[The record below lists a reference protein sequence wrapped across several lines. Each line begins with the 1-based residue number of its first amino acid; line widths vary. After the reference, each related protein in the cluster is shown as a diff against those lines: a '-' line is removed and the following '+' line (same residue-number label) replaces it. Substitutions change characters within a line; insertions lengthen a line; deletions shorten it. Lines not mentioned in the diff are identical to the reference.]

1 MNKTSIK
8 NFSVWA
14 RTKLRE
20 EMITRAGFLGIT
32 ENGIQE
38 PLAASTKEIQYFEI
52 GADKPVSIR
61 GVEISQREKLVQ
73 KFLEEVEKTGYDRA
87 YNNMIET
94 SASDWFNRLVAIRFM
109 EVNEYAPLEIRLFSS
124 VEEGKQDPDLVSNPF
139 ASELEFSD
147 KERQRM
153 TEWKNENKTES
164 LFRFLLLRMCNELH
178 EILPGIF
185 EKRGDYSELFMRL
198 SFIDKKGV
206 IYRLVHDIDE
216 EDWKDQVQ
224 IIGWFYQY
232 YNSQLKD
239 ETFALLKKNIKITRE
254 RIPAATQLFTPEW
267 IVHYMVENSLGRLWV
282 EGHPDNEL
290 KKGWKYYLE
299 EAPQEPEVEAQLA
312 EIRKEYA
319 KLEPEKIRCI
329 DCCMGSGH
337 ILVCMFDV
345 LMQIYESVGYSYR
358 EAVRSIIEHNLYG
371 LDIDDRAYQLA
382 YFAVMM
388 KARQYDR
395 RFLTRK
401 DEDERPNI
409 PAPHLYAIDESN
421 GLNRDQLKYF
431 GADLSEFE
439 KNNALLQIEGLLDQ
453 LVDAK
458 EYGSILNVDSC
469 DWDLLKRFA
478 KKADDSG
485 QMNMEIYGIEET
497 KERLNRLI
505 GIGEVLAQKY
515 DVVCTNPPY
524 MVVGSTEAKLVQYVS
539 LNYSNSKVDVFSV
552 FMEKCS
558 KMVNAYGYYSMIT
571 QQTWMFLAGFKKLR
585 KQIQKKD
592 IINMIHL
599 GSRAFEEIAGEV
611 VQTTSFVIRNV
622 NTKEYRSVFY
632 RLVNAI
638 NQNEKEREFF
648 DLKNK
653 YVSKKKN
660 FEKIPGCPIAY
671 WLTDESVL
679 KFKNTIGK
687 KYKAKAG
694 LCTGEN
700 EKCVLYWYEINNK
713 MIRKSKESFGRY
725 VRYNKGGEYRKWY
738 GNRNMVLKYD
748 QNAIDYMKKL
758 KGFRHDGS
766 EYYFKNSISWSKI
779 CSGKFN
785 VRLYDDSF
793 VFDSAAPSIVITEED
808 NYLIGFLNSNVA
820 LYYLKVINPAIS
832 FTPGY
837 VHIIPYI
844 EKDENS
850 VNKCVDECI
859 KLTKVDWD
867 NFEASWDFV
876 QHPLIRFASFSMKEM
891 QEDGKNYIRDMNYIK
906 DAFTNWENECFL
918 RFNRLKANEEELNR
932 IFIDIYGLKEELTPE
947 VDDKDV
953 TVRKADLQR
962 DIRSLISYAVGCM
975 FGRYS
980 LDTPGLTYAGGEWD
994 SSKYSTFLPDIDNCI
1009 PITDKAYFEDDI
1021 VNMFEKWLEIVYG
1034 ADTLEENLDFIA
1046 NALGNKGS
1054 TSREIIRNYF
1064 LTEFFKNHCKIYQK
1078 RPIYWLFDSGK
1089 QNGFKA
1095 LVYLHRY
1102 DENTAGRVLMY
1113 LQKLQK
1119 KYETEVRAIDTMLDH
1134 IMDHRHAAVEEK
1146 RREHL
1151 RKQIEEIKEYDER
1164 LEHIA
1169 SEHIRI
1175 DLDDGVK
1182 VNYEKVQKDREGK
1195 RYQILAPIR

>member
-1 MNKTSIK
+1 
-8 NFSVWA
+8 
-14 RTKLRE
+14 
-20 EMITRAGFLGIT
+20 
-32 ENGIQE
+32 
-38 PLAASTKEIQYFEI
+38 
-52 GADKPVSIR
+52 
-61 GVEISQREKLVQ
+61 
-73 KFLEEVEKTGYDRA
+73 
-87 YNNMIET
+87 
-94 SASDWFNRLVAIRFM
+94 
-109 EVNEYAPLEIRLFSS
+109 
-124 VEEGKQDPDLVSNPF
+124 
-139 ASELEFSD
+139 
-147 KERQRM
+147 
-153 TEWKNENKTES
+153 
-164 LFRFLLLRMCNELH
+164 
-178 EILPGIF
+178 
-185 EKRGDYSELFMRL
+185 
-198 SFIDKKGV
+198 
-206 IYRLVHDIDE
+206 
-216 EDWKDQVQ
+216 
-224 IIGWFYQY
+224 
-232 YNSQLKD
+232 
-239 ETFALLKKNIKITRE
+239 
-254 RIPAATQLFTPEW
+254 
-267 IVHYMVENSLGRLWV
+267 
-282 EGHPDNEL
+282 
-290 KKGWKYYLE
+290 
-299 EAPQEPEVEAQLA
+299 
-312 EIRKEYA
+312 
-319 KLEPEKIRCI
+319 
-329 DCCMGSGH
+329 
-337 ILVCMFDV
+337 
-345 LMQIYESVGYSYR
+345 
-358 EAVRSIIEHNLYG
+358 
-371 LDIDDRAYQLA
+371 
-382 YFAVMM
+382 
-388 KARQYDR
+388 
-395 RFLTRK
+395 
-401 DEDERPNI
+401 
-409 PAPHLYAIDESN
+409 
-421 GLNRDQLKYF
+421 
-431 GADLSEFE
+431 
-439 KNNALLQIEGLLDQ
+439 
-453 LVDAK
+453 
-458 EYGSILNVDSC
+458 
-469 DWDLLKRFA
+469 
-478 KKADDSG
+478 
-485 QMNMEIYGIEET
+485 
-497 KERLNRLI
+497 
-505 GIGEVLAQKY
+505 
-515 DVVCTNPPY
+515 
-524 MVVGSTEAKLVQYVS
+524 
-539 LNYSNSKVDVFSV
+539 
-552 FMEKCS
+552 
-558 KMVNAYGYYSMIT
+558 
-571 QQTWMFLAGFKKLR
+571 
-585 KQIQKKD
+585 
-592 IINMIHL
+592 
-599 GSRAFEEIAGEV
+599 
-611 VQTTSFVIRNV
+611 
-622 NTKEYRSVFY
+622 
-632 RLVNAI
+632 
-638 NQNEKEREFF
+638 
-648 DLKNK
+648 
-653 YVSKKKN
+653 
-660 FEKIPGCPIAY
+660 
-671 WLTDESVL
+671 
-679 KFKNTIGK
+679 
-687 KYKAKAG
+687 
-694 LCTGEN
+694 
-700 EKCVLYWYEINNK
+700 
-713 MIRKSKESFGRY
+713 
-725 VRYNKGGEYRKWY
+725 
-738 GNRNMVLKYD
+738 MVLKYD